1 MTGSLVRPGPLTH
14 GTELNAVYA
23 IARIVAETYD
33 TEAGLDAVFRLSRTI
48 FIFDVVSL
56 FLQSEETGE
65 FEPAYALALGRGRSR
80 EADLVWGEPAATEA
94 YRSGQTI
101 LRQEDAGPSVEGRER
116 RRDYLGLPM
125 MVHGRCVG
133 GLVFG
138 RFGGP
143 SYPPEHIRL
152 AEFVAWHVGQLLENR
167 RMARRIASLEAQR
180 ELARMQDEFIST
192 ISHELRTPLGMIKG
206 YVTTLMREDTNWDSE
221 TRLEFLEIVDEEAD
235 RLRELIDNLLDSSRL
250 ETGTL
255 GMTLEPTKLS
265 TIIRDSV
272 SRTQAVYPNMEVEID
287 IGDDIPVLQADPTRI
302 AQVMDN
308 LLSNANKYAPG
319 SPIAVAS
326 DRRDNVVE
334 IGVQD
339 GGPGIP
345 PEHVPHLFERFYRV
359 PEQTSNVRGTGLGLY
374 ICRKI
379 IEAHSGEIGVESQ
392 EGSGTRIF
400 FTLPIELME
409 PVQEG

>member
-1 MTGSLVRPGPLTH
+1 MTGPLVRPGPLTH

-56 FLQSEETGE
+56 FLQNEETGE

-206 YVTTLMREDTNWDSE
+206 YVTTLMREDANWDSE

-272 SRTQAVYPNMEVEID
+272 SRTQAVYPEMEVEIE
-287 IGDDIPVLQADPTRI
+287 IGDDIPMLQADPTRI

-319 SPIAVAS
+319 SQIAVAS

-392 EGSGTRIF
+392 EGSGTRLF
-400 FTLPIELME
+400 FTLPIEVME
-409 PVQEG
+409 PVPEG